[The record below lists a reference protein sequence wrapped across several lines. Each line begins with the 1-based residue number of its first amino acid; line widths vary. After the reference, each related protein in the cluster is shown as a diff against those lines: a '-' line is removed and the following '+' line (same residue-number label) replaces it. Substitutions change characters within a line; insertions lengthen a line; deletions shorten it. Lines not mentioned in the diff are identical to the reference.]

1 MDKVRNWRLWR
12 ITFFVL
18 LTAVFTLA
26 CNRLPPSQSSTL
38 SVIPSETAPGPT
50 TTGTLP
56 PIETYEDLGV
66 LRNEDPA
73 LIDNSTFPITPTS
86 AIHPTV
92 SAPPV
97 DIANY
102 SLTVD
107 GLVDTP
113 LSLSYGAILK
123 YPSVTEVVLLIC
135 QGAFVDNAEWTGV
148 PVATLLKEAGVKPQA
163 VQVATHGIDR
173 YEKGLKLADI
183 QKDGVFLA
191 YKVNGEILPG
201 EHGYPIRL
209 VVKGK
214 YGVFWTKW
222 VNRLEVK

>member
-1 MDKVRNWRLWR
+1 M
-12 ITFFVL
+12 
-18 LTAVFTLA
+18 
-26 CNRLPPSQSSTL
+26 
-38 SVIPSETAPGPT
+38 PSETTPGPT

-56 PIETYEDLGV
+56 PIQTYEDLGV

-73 LIDNSTFPITPTS
+73 LIDNSIFPITPTG

-92 SAPPV
+92 SAPPL

-148 PVATLLKEAGVKPQA
+148 PVQL
-163 VQVATHGIDR
+163 
-173 YEKGLKLADI
+173 
-183 QKDGVFLA
+183 F
-191 YKVNGEILPG
+191 
-201 EHGYPIRL
+201 
-209 VVKGK
+209 
-214 YGVFWTKW
+214 
-222 VNRLEVK
+222 